1 MNLEN
6 VWRVMIRHKIIL
18 VGLFVFF
25 LNATVFAS
33 QEKQLF
39 DTGVDHLKQQRYEA
53 AIDVFTELIELNP
66 DNPDAYKNRGVAYM
80 KLSQY
85 DSAIHDFEKTK
96 QMMPDLK
103 GLHSNLGVAWYYK
116 GEYEKAIANYNSEI
130 ELSPGSHYAYFN
142 RAICWAELKEYDK
155 SLDDI
160 AQTLTLV
167 PDFYLAHC
175 LKGDL
180 YMDLEN
186 IEAARSAYEKAV
198 EVDPEEA
205 YAKAQLEKL
214 GPAPEPRETVETDTP
229 DPTEPK
235 SPTGQALEPAEA
247 APPAEQI
254 PEPTETP
261 APTEQTAEQAVTES
275 TAGAPEEKIEEKK
288 TPDPEFE
295 IQTGAFQVRK
305 NALDQLNKLHALDYD
320 ARILELTRANKVT
333 WYLVRIGTFV
343 DHDSAARA
351 MAEFV
356 EKTGM
361 KAYVRPWNRF

>member
-1 MNLEN
+1 
-6 VWRVMIRHKIIL
+6 MIRHRIL
-18 VGLFVFF
+18 PVCLFV
-25 LNATVFAS
+25 LVLSVLSATVFAS

-53 AIDVFTELIELNP
+53 AITVFTELIELNP

-180 YMDLEN
+180 YMELED

-198 EVDPEEA
+198 EVDPEAA

-229 DPTEPK
+229 ER
-235 SPTGQALEPAEA
+235 AEA
-247 APPAEQI
+247 TSLTGKVQEPGEASSPAEQT
-254 PEPTETP
+254 PEPTETSV
-261 APTEQTAEQAVTES
+261 PTEQTAEQAVTES
-275 TAGAPEEKIEEKK
+275 TAGAPEEKIEEKMSENK
-288 TPDPEFE
+288 TREPEFE
-295 IQTGAFQVRK
+295 IQTGAYQVRK
-305 NALDQLNKLHALDYD
+305 NALDQLNKLHALGYD
-320 ARILELTRANKVT
+320 ARILELTRANNVT
-333 WYLVRIGTFV
+333 WHLVRMGTFV

-356 EKTGM
+356 KKTGM
-361 KAYVRPWNRF
+361 EAYVRPWNRF